1 MFLKN
6 VKARYLWIACGIVFL
21 ITIGM
26 IILLITVK
34 DINTTVVSV
43 IMIIGFVLMTFLIQ
57 AASFKSFQFKAKGEK
72 SNPKAYISDKDL
84 LEVLRNN
91 KYKER
96 KRSYGLSFL
105 KIQKPNA
112 YKVTLVT
119 DLDSYFNPTDIDN
132 QEGDKELDKCDRMI
146 GFEIFLNYREEDIDR
161 FKDYSIQGQNIYYTS
176 FYKVSEDSN
185 QYICQNYIEPLE
197 VHKKNYDFLMEELGL
212 KELETEKEE

>member
-6 VKARYLWIACGIVFL
+6 VKAKYLWIACGIVFL

-34 DINTTVVSV
+34 DINTTVVSIV
-43 IMIIGFVLMTFLIQ
+43 MIIGFVLMTFLIQ
-57 AASFKSFQFKAKGEK
+57 AASFKSFQFKAKKEK
-72 SNPKAYISDKDL
+72 ANPKAYISDKDL

-91 KYKER
+91 RYKER
-96 KRSYGLSFL
+96 KRSYGVSFL

-119 DLDSYFNPTDIDN
+119 DADSYFNPPDIDN

-176 FYKVSEDSN
+176 FYKVSDDSN

-197 VHKKNYDFLMEELGL
+197 VHKRNYDFLMEELGL
-212 KELETEKEE
+212 KEIETEKEE